1 MTALNYMGDKWELR
15 KRGEKGRGKR
25 ERDKKMKR
33 EGGENS
39 NELGKRIFPPNAGGN
54 RGVASI
60 VYFLSRK
67 LDWNLF
73 VVF

>member
-1 MTALNYMGDKWELR
+1 MGTEEEGR
-15 KRGEKGRGKR
+15 EREGEKER
-25 ERDKKMKR
+25 EKKMKR

-54 RGVASI
+54 RGVASL